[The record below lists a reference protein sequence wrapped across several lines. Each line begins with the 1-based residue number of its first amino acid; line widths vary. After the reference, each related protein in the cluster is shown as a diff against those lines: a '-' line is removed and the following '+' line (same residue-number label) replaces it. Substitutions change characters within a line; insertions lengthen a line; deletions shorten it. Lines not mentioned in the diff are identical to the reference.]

1 MPHAT
6 DRSTGVDMSN
16 DRLHDYLDGDV
27 PRDALGAEERRR
39 AEALDAAIR
48 DVAGALRSAPVPD
61 LTARVMA
68 ALPAVEAPTPARA
81 SLLSRLGAWVW
92 RPVTLTV
99 RPAYAFA
106 GVAVVVSGL
115 LLVPELPTR
124 GSALPPVT
132 AAAEGDAQMYVQFRI
147 EVPDASEVAV
157 AGTFTGWQPE
167 YELTEVSPGVWS
179 AMVPLPPG
187 VHDYTFVID
196 GDRMVVDPYA
206 PRVADSFGG
215 SNSRLFLPAP
225 NGSA

>member
-1 MPHAT
+1 
-6 DRSTGVDMSN
+6 MSN
-16 DRLHDYLDGDV
+16 DRLHDYLDGEA
-27 PRDALGAEERRR
+27 PRDALGAEEQRR
-39 AEALDAAIR
+39 ADALDAAIR
-48 DVAGALRSAPVPD
+48 DAAGALRSAPVPD

-68 ALPAVEAPTPARA
+68 ALPEVEAPAAAPARA
-81 SLLSRLGAWVW
+81 SLLTRLGAWLW
-92 RPVTLTV
+92 APVTLTV
-99 RPAYAFA
+99 RPAYALA
-106 GVAVVVSGL
+106 GVAVAVSGL

-124 GSALPPVT
+124 GSALPPVA
-132 AAAEGDAQMYVQFRI
+132 AAAEGDARMYVQFRI

-167 YELTEVSPGVWS
+167 HELTEVSPGVWS
-179 AMVPLPPG
+179 AMVALPPG

-196 GDRMVVDPYA
+196 GERMVVDPYA

>member
-1 MPHAT
+1 MPRAT

-16 DRLHDYLDGDV
+16 DRLHDYLDGEV
-27 PRDALGAEERRR
+27 PRDALRGEERRR

-48 DVAGALRSAPVPD
+48 DVAGALRSTPVPD

-68 ALPAVEAPTPARA
+68 ALPEVEAPAPVRA
-81 SLLSRLGAWVW
+81 SLLTRLGAWLW

-106 GVAVVVSGL
+106 GVAVAVSGL
-115 LLVPELPTR
+115 LLLPELPTR
-124 GSALPPVT
+124 GSALAPVT

-167 YELTEVSPGVWS
+167 HELTEVSPGVWS

-196 GDRMVVDPYA
+196 GERMVVDPYA